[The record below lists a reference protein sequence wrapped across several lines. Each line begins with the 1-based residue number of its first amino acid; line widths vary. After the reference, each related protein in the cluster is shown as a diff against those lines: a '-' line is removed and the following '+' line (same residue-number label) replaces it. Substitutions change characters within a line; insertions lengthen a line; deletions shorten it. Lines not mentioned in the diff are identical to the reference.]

1 MSWPRRAARHRPART
16 RRRALALLAAAC
28 LAGLAWHCVTAPR
41 ARAHGAQRRASAT
54 STAANASAA
63 TLDALADGAACV
75 AWRRT
80 GQCSPF
86 GRAPPAWGKQNQ
98 TTGLRPDVQPS
109 MLAKLILLDK
119 CMGPSSGA
127 HNTVLSAAEL
137 RGTCTGEGRRHQVLV
152 AKQDARACGGP
163 AVLSL
168 DHSWPGILRVRR
180 GAHGPAVCSASR
192 SRHLSLW
199 HAQSVQLPICTGRI
213 AWKWLSTPCIPRL
226 TKQPGPMQKGLHH
239 TGWAAAGMQHSRA
252 SAAAR
257 GWPRS
262 PGARCRCRRM

>member
-1 MSWPRRAARHRPART
+1 MRSGCWPMSWPRRAVRHRSART

-28 LAGLAWHCVTAPR
+28 LAGLAWHCAAAPR
-41 ARAHGAQRRASAT
+41 ARPHGPQRRASAT

-63 TLDALADGAACV
+63 TPDALADSAACV

-98 TTGLRPDVQPS
+98 TRGLRPDMQPS
-109 MLAKLILLDK
+109 MLSEVTLLDK

-137 RGTCTGEGRRHQVLV
+137 RGTGEARRHQVRV
-152 AKQDARACGGP
+152 AKQGARACGGP

-168 DHSWPGILRVRR
+168 DHCWPGILRVRP
-180 GAHGPAVCSASR
+180 GAHGPAVRSASYPL
-192 SRHLSLW
+192 HLSLW
-199 HAQSVQLPICTGRI
+199 HAHTVQLPICI
-213 AWKWLSTPCIPRL
+213 ARVALRK
-226 TKQPGPMQKGLHH
+226 
-239 TGWAAAGMQHSRA
+239 
-252 SAAAR
+252 R
-257 GWPRS
+257 G
-262 PGARCRCRRM
+262 